1 MTTEFAYRYAIYFI
15 PPLHSEW
22 WSAGCHWLGRCAA
35 TGQQLKQPQ
44 IPGVDAHQFR
54 MLTQDPRRYGWHA
67 TLKAPFELQA
77 GASVASLL
85 LRLQDLAQELPAFD
99 LPRLQV
105 STEGGFLALR
115 PATDVSAL
123 QTTAAACVTR
133 LHDFAKPLSP
143 ADLERRR
150 QSPLTPKQDQL
161 LMQWGYPWVL
171 DEYHFHFSLTGPLN
185 TVSEAERQSLK
196 HAAQAHFDVL
206 PQVRFTQI
214 ALFAEPA
221 KGADFQWLQSV
232 ELQG

>member
-15 PPLHSEW
+15 PTLHSEW
-22 WSAGCHWLGRCAA
+22 WSAGCDWLGRCAA
-35 TGQQLKQPQ
+35 SGQPRRQPQ
-44 IPGVDAHQFR
+44 IPGVDAHPFR
-54 MLTQDPRRYGWHA
+54 LLTQDPRRYGWHA
-67 TLKAPFELQA
+67 TLKAPFELQP
-77 GASVASLL
+77 GTSVSSLL
-85 LRLQDLAQELPAFD
+85 RRLQEVAQGLPAFD

-115 PATDVSAL
+115 PETEVSAL
-123 QTTAAACVTR
+123 HTAAAACVTR

-161 LMQWGYPWVL
+161 LVQWGYPWVL

-185 TVSEAERQSLK
+185 RVTDGERQSVK
-196 HAAQAHFDVL
+196 QAAQRHFEAL
-206 PQVRFTQI
+206 PQIRFSQI

-221 KGADFQWLQSV
+221 KGADFQWLRSV